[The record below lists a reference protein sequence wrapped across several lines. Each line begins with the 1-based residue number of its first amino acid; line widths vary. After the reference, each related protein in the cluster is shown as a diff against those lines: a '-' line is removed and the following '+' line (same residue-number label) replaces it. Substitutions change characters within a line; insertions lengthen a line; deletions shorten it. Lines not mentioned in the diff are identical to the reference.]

1 MANNYASEFRTCE
14 TTGLKVHLPAER
26 LFYVNAVVAVVCLLI
41 GGIMAI
47 LIALTRWQAVH
58 LLPADLF
65 YRFVTAHGMN
75 MLVFWI
81 VFFEMA
87 GLLFASTAVLGS
99 RLPAPKFGWFNF
111 LLMLVGAILT
121 NIMIFTGEADVL
133 FTSYPPLKAH
143 PHYYLGIILFA
154 VGALFACI
162 HFMATLV
169 VAKKEGYHK
178 GSYPLF
184 TFGILI
190 AVILAFFTLLMG
202 AGTYVPTWLW
212 AMGFLENIEPGLY
225 RLGFWGFGHAAQ
237 QINLAAMVSI
247 WYLIGTL
254 TVGAVPVNEK
264 FSRGAFLLYLVGI
277 NVASAHHLLVDP
289 GYSASYRIFNTSY
302 IIYAATIGSMIHAFS
317 IPAAIET
324 AQRAKGFTNGLFE
337 WLTKAP
343 WGNPA
348 FAGMALSIVIFGFGG
363 GVTGVTQGVEQIN
376 IMAHNTLRLPGHFHV
391 TVVGGSTLA
400 FMSLTYYALPLVMRR
415 KLIGAAFAKY
425 QPWIFA
431 IGISIMST
439 GMSFAGIL
447 GVPRRHY
454 DISFSS
460 AVFQVPFSATATTM
474 MGLVGLGAIIAFVGL
489 LIYCLIAA
497 LTAFFGERIPPKME
511 LHYPPHAK
519 EGAAAGAPAQ
529 A

>member
-1 MANNYASEFRTCE
+1 MASNYASEFRTCG

-26 LFYVNAVVAVVCLLI
+26 LFYVNAVTAVVALLV

-47 LIALTRWQAVH
+47 LIALTRWPAVH

-65 YRFVTAHGMN
+65 YRFLTAHGLN

-99 RLPAPKFGWFNF
+99 RLPAPWFGWLNF
-111 LLMLVGAILT
+111 CLMLVGALIT
-121 NIMIFTGEADVL
+121 NYMVFMGQADVL

-154 VGALFACI
+154 VGTLLACF

-169 VAKKEGYHK
+169 IAKKEGYHK

-190 AVILAFFTLLMG
+190 AVILAIFTLLMG
-202 AGTYVPTWLW
+202 AATYLPTWLW
-212 AMGFLENIEPGLY
+212 AMGLIDGINPAMY
-225 RLGFWGFGHAAQ
+225 RLGFWGFGHSAQ

-254 TVGAVPVNEK
+254 SVGAVPINEK
-264 FSRGAFLLYLVGI
+264 FSRGAFLLYLLGI
-277 NVASAHHLLVDP
+277 NVASVHHLLVDP
-289 GYSASYRIFNTSY
+289 GLSATYRIFNTSY
-302 IIYAATIGSMIHAFS
+302 ILYAATIGSMIHAFS
-317 IPAAIET
+317 IPAAIEV
-324 AQRAKGFTNGLFE
+324 AQRAKGFTNGMFE

-376 IMAHNTLRLPGHFHV
+376 IMSHNTLRIPGHFHV
-391 TVVGGSTLA
+391 TVVGGTTLA
-400 FMSLTYYALPLVMRR
+400 FMALTFYVLPLVMRR
-415 KLIGAAFAKY
+415 ELIGKSFAKY

-431 IGISIMST
+431 IGICIMST

-454 DISFSS
+454 DVTFSS
-460 AVFQVPFSATATTM
+460 AIFQVPFSATATTM
-474 MGLVGLGAIIAFVGL
+474 LGLLGLGAIIAFTGL
-489 LIYCLIAA
+489 LIFCLIAA
-497 LTAFFGERIPPKME
+497 LTAFFGKRIPPNME
-511 LHYPPHAK
+511 LHHPPHIGEDSASV
-519 EGAAAGAPAQ
+519 APAQ